1 MFEKFLPELVS
12 AVCLTEKNS
21 PLTRRSY
28 GRRIVQ
34 YCELELITDGS
45 GEMIVGQELLP
56 TIPGRLFIR
65 KPGMQTEGFTPYF
78 SYFIVFSDNSLD
90 FCNLELPLCVD
101 GMASLIPYFKT
112 IHKNFIYPTDSSRLE
127 INSCILHIIAVLM
140 RENTRHTPYAIA
152 DSVEYIKNH
161 LTDLINIPVLAK
173 NAGYSVN
180 HYIRLFKNVVGET
193 PANFIKKYKIQKSC
207 ELLEATNETVEQISL
222 KCGFN
227 SLSYFFR
234 SFKEMIGQTPH
245 EYRRSIRI
253 YKE

>member
-1 MFEKFLPELVS
+1 MFEKFFPEFIS

-34 YCELELITDGS
+34 FCELELITDGS
-45 GEMIVGQELLP
+45 GEMIIGQELLP

-90 FCNLELPLCVD
+90 FCNLELPLFLD
-101 GMASLIPYFKT
+101 SMESLIPYFKT
-112 IHKNFIYPTDSSRLE
+112 IHKNFIYPTNSSRLE
-127 INSCILHIIAVLM
+127 INSCILHIIATLI
-140 RENTRHTPYAIA
+140 RENTKHIPYSISASI
-152 DSVEYIKNH
+152 EHIKNH
-161 LTDLINIPVLAK
+161 LTAPIAVSSLAK
-173 NAGYSVN
+173 TAGYSVN
-180 HYIRLFKNVVGET
+180 HYIRLFKNAIGET
-193 PANFIKKYKIQKSC
+193 PTNFIKRQKIQKSC
-207 ELLEATNETVEQISL
+207 ELLEATNETIEEIAL

-234 SFKEMIGQTPH
+234 SFKEVIGQTPY
-245 EYRRSIRI
+245 EYRTGIRI